1 MSENTHFVKGDIFQK
16 EEGKCIEFKR
26 EIDSNKNLVS
36 GIVDYTERYVIG
48 FLNALTAGEL
58 YIGIDDLGSVFGIN
72 LNRND
77 RDNLSQQISNKLKN
91 ADPPVPMSCYEIET
105 LEVFDAFDS
114 PIENLN
120 IVRVLILQTDEEEYL
135 YKAAKSGYWFY
146 TTDES
151 HVFYKKGTNC
161 FKLNSQE
168 IAAEIRNR
176 NFKYLRK
183 EADKLDEVLKTEP
196 NNVDA
201 LRQRIR
207 NAKSMRDIETFD
219 NLSTKLFEITK
230 SPKVKEDQAK
240 VHKTLGDLEGAET
253 IINEVI
259 QSGGSSNSNL
269 KIKGAILQD
278 LDRWEEAYQSYKQA
292 YDKNIDDYT
301 TLTQIGIV
309 LRKSGR
315 YKESI
320 EYFNE
325 ALKKAPNYRLA
336 KYEKKLTYHEMFK
349 GGI

>member
-1 MSENTHFVKGDIFQK
+1 MSENTHFVKGEIFQK

-26 EIDSNKNLVS
+26 EIDSSKNLVS

-91 ADPPVPMSCYEIET
+91 ADPPVPMSCYEIEP
-105 LEVFDAFDS
+105 LEVFDAFGS

-183 EADKLDEVLKTEP
+183 EADKLDEVLKTET

-240 VHKTLGDLEGAET
+240 AHKTLGDLEGAET

>member
-1 MSENTHFVKGDIFQK
+1 MSENTHFVKGEIFQK

-26 EIDSNKNLVS
+26 EIDSSKNLVS

-91 ADPPVPMSCYEIET
+91 ADPPVPMSCYEIEP
-105 LEVFDAFDS
+105 LEVFDAFGS

-135 YKAAKSGYWFY
+135 YKAAKIGYWFY

-240 VHKTLGDLEGAET
+240 AHKTLGDLEGAET